1 MRVIVTRPAREA
13 QDWVLA
19 LRQAGWRAEA
29 LPLID
34 IAPAPDL
41 DAVRRAWSRL
51 EASPGHCL
59 ALMFVSANAVEGFFA
74 ARPVGTLPLLSTPI
88 QAWATGPGTARALVA
103 AGWPPARIVVPPED
117 APQFDSEALWARVA
131 GQVGS
136 GSCVLIVR
144 GADAQDL
151 RDTHAH
157 ASDLA
162 RSGVELAGAGAG
174 RDWFARQVREAGGQV
189 DFVASYQR
197 CPPRWAQQE
206 LELASVCAATPGG
219 AVWLFSSSEAVR
231 NLRSF
236 LPEQDWGA
244 AHALVTHERIARVAR
259 DAGFVDIAVSR
270 PALADVQN
278 ALAAFPGREPR

>member
-19 LRQAGWRAEA
+19 LRQAGWPAEA

-34 IAPAPDL
+34 IGPAPDP
-41 DAVRRAWSRL
+41 DAVRRAWLRL
-51 EASPGHCL
+51 ESNPQHCL

-74 ARPVGTLPLLSTPI
+74 ARPVGTLPVASTPI

-136 GSCVLIVR
+136 GSRVLIVR

-151 RDTHAH
+151 RDTPAQ
-157 ASDLA
+157 ASDPGRASVDLA
-162 RSGVELAGAGAG
+162 SVGAG

-189 DFVASYQR
+189 DFVVSYQR
-197 CPPRWAQQE
+197 CPPRWAQPE
-206 LELASVCAATPGG
+206 LELASACAATPGG

-231 NLRSF
+231 HLRSL

-244 AHALVTHERIARVAR
+244 ARALVTHERIARAAR

-278 ALAAFPGREPR
+278 ALAAFSGREPR

>member
-13 QDWVLA
+13 QDWVVA
-19 LRQAGWRAEA
+19 LRQAGWPAEA

-34 IAPAPDL
+34 IGPAPDP

-51 EASPGHCL
+51 DASPLHWQ

-74 ARPVGTLPLLSTPI
+74 ARPAFAPPI
-88 QAWATGPGTARALVA
+88 ASMTVQAWATGPGTARALVA
-103 AGWPPARIVVPPED
+103 VGWPVARIVVPPED
-117 APQFDSEALWARVA
+117 APQFDSEALWARVDK
-131 GQVGS
+131 QVGL

-151 RDTHAH
+151 RDTHAQ
-157 ASDLA
+157 ASDPGQP
-162 RSGVELAGAGAG
+162 GVEPASAGAG
-174 RDWFARQVREAGGQV
+174 RDWFARQVREAGGEV

-197 CPPRWAQQE
+197 CLPRWAQPE
-206 LELASVCAATPGG
+206 LELASARATTPGG

-231 NLRSF
+231 NLRSL
-236 LPEQDWGA
+236 LPGQDWGA
-244 AHALVTHERIARVAR
+244 ARALVTHERIARAAR
-259 DAGFVDIAVSR
+259 DAGFVDIVVSR

-278 ALAAFPGREPR
+278 ALAAFLGREPR